1 MKPELH
7 LPHPFCCA
15 QVLLPGAMSL
25 QELLEEDEEAGDAG
39 GPSYAET
46 CKQGQHLSD
55 LKHALLDFTA
65 LHQCTEK
72 CCTEVL
78 HSSYCYSSDLSELAF
93 QSLKLQGCLRCSCS
107 TFTCKSWMQ
116 ATPLP

>member
-15 QVLLPGAMSL
+15 QVLLPGAMPL

-46 CKQGQHLSD
+46 CKQGQHLLD

-116 ATPLP
+116 ATPVP